1 MAKRERGDHSQHLSS
16 VPVPLKQEQGRLL
29 VRRGGRHYCR
39 RMSEDS
45 RRSVVIDRTGP
56 GHFVATNARGGTI
69 RFSTASGDDRGG
81 DFTPVELLLA
91 AIGGCTAADV
101 DAATG
106 RHAEPA
112 RFSVS
117 VTGDRI
123 SDELGNR
130 MTGLTVTFG
139 VTFPDGEGA
148 DRARAILPRAVKA
161 SHDRLCTVSRTV
173 ETGTPVTVT
182 VEDA

>member
-1 MAKRERGDHSQHLSS
+1 
-16 VPVPLKQEQGRLL
+16 
-29 VRRGGRHYCR
+29 
-39 RMSEDS
+39 MSEDS
-45 RRSVVIDRTGP
+45 RRSVVIGRTGP

-106 RHAEPA
+106 RHAESA

-117 VTGDRI
+117 VTGDKT